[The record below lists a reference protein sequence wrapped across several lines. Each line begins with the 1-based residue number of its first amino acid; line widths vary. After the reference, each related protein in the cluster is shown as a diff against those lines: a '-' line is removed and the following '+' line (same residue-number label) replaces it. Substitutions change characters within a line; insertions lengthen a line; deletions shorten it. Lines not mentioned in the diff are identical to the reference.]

1 MAKMGRPRKEI
12 DKTTFEKLCGI
23 QATGLEIASFFE
35 CSDETLNRW
44 CKETYGKT
52 FVDTYKIYSANGKMS
67 LRRQQFRLAEKSAAM
82 AIFLGKQYLG
92 QRDTFPEEQQDSKAL
107 EALIKAVEKI

>member
-1 MAKMGRPRKEI
+1 MAKMGRPKKQI
-12 DKTTFEKLCGI
+12 DRLAFEKLCAL
-23 QATGLEIASFFE
+23 QATELEIANFFD

-44 CKETYGKT
+44 CKETYEKT
-52 FVDTYKIYSANGKMS
+52 FVDIYKTLSAGGKMS
-67 LRRQQFRLAEKSAAM
+67 LRRAQFRLAEKNAAM

-92 QRDTFPEEQQDSKAL
+92 QRDSFPEEQQDSKAL